1 MRAGLCATGPASGPT
16 KRSRA
21 TRHRV
26 EAGRPWPLGA
36 TADRHGVNFA
46 VYSGMADAVEVCLFG
61 ADGRETERIALPALS
76 DDVWHGY
83 VHGLRPG
90 QLYGLRVR
98 GPYHPAQG
106 QRCNPALL
114 LMDPYALAL
123 AAPVRGAADQFGYV
137 LGHEDEDLAP
147 VADDNGRTAPKC
159 RVVRSRFDWGDDR
172 PPRVPPHETVFY
184 EVHVKGFTQTL
195 PEVPEA
201 QRGTYAG
208 LASAPAIAH
217 LQRLGVT
224 SVELLPVQAF
234 IDDQRLVE
242 LGLSNYWG
250 YNTIAF
256 FAPEPRYATQ
266 AAQSQDGGVDEFK
279 AMVKALHAAGIEV
292 ILDVVYNHTG
302 EGNHLGPTLSLKG
315 IDHAAYYRL
324 ADDPRFCADIT
335 GTGNTLD
342 TSSPPALRL
351 VLDSLRYW
359 VQEMHVDGFRFDLA
373 SALGRDAAGEFTWR
387 APFFA
392 AIAQDPVLS
401 RVKLIAEP
409 WDLGPNGYQLGGF
422 PTGWLEWNGR
432 YRDAVRDYWVNADS
446 SLPAFAASLCGSA
459 DMLEPRRRK
468 PTASVNLVTVHDG
481 FTLADLVSYNGKHN
495 EANGEDNRDGEDH
508 NRSWNCG
515 AEGETD
521 DAQVLALRGRQ
532 TRNLLATLFL
542 SHGTPLLLGGDEL
555 GRTQRGNNNGYC
567 QDNDLSWFDWERA
580 AAFAPLQA
588 FTADLI
594 ALRRSLPV
602 VRLAA
607 WPHHAAGIAPCVTV
621 EWFSVWGL
629 PMTPEEWNDPAVR
642 CVSALMESTREGEDS
657 LLLLFN
663 ASPEEAVFTLP
674 ADPAGRTWTRR
685 LDTRDTGIVL
695 DAGAEGAGAAVPG
708 LRVHDPAAAPA
719 SGAAGAAGDA
729 GPQDG
734 GAGGQPRASV
744 DAGSPYTLLP
754 HSMAAFTAPARA
766 APPAAAG
773 AAQP

>member
-1 MRAGLCATGPASGPT
+1 MKIDVTATGPATGSA

-36 TADRHGVNFA
+36 TADRQGVNFA
-46 VYSGMADAVEVCLFG
+46 VYSGIADSVEVCLF
-61 ADGRETERIALPALS
+61 APDGSETERIALPALT

-90 QLYGLRVR
+90 QVYGLRVH
-98 GPYHPAQG
+98 GPYEPTQG
-106 QRCNPALL
+106 KRCNPALL
-114 LMDPYALAL
+114 LMDPYAQAL
-123 AAPVRGAADQFGYV
+123 AAPVRGAPDQFGYV
-137 LGHEDEDLAP
+137 LGHADEDLAP
-147 VADDNGRTAPKC
+147 STTDNGRTAPKC
-159 RVVRSRFDWGDDR
+159 RVVRSRFDWGDDQA
-172 PPRVPPHETVFY
+172 PRVAPNETVFY
-184 EVHVKGFTQTL
+184 EVHVKGFTQTM
-195 PEVPEA
+195 PDVPEA
-201 QRGTYAG
+201 LRGTYAG

-234 IDDQRLVE
+234 VDDLRLIE

-256 FAPEPRYATQ
+256 FAPEPRYATP
-266 AAQSQDGGVDEFK
+266 AAQSLDGGVDEFK
-279 AMVKALHAAGIEV
+279 AMVKALHSAGIEV

-315 IDHAAYYRL
+315 IDHSAYYRL
-324 ADDPRFCADIT
+324 AEEPRFCADIT
-335 GTGNTLD
+335 GTGNTVD

-373 SALGRDAAGEFTWR
+373 SALGRDAACDFTWR

-409 WDLGPNGYQLGGF
+409 WDLGINGYQLGGF
-422 PTGWLEWNGR
+422 PTGWMEWNGR
-432 YRDAVRDYWVNADS
+432 YRDAVRDYWTNTDA

-459 DMLEPRRRK
+459 DMLEPRRRS

-495 EANGEDNRDGEDH
+495 DANGEDNRDGEDH

-515 AEGETD
+515 AEGDTD
-521 DAQVLALRGRQ
+521 DAEILALRQRQ
-532 TRNLLATLFL
+532 SRNLLATLFL

-567 QDNDLSWFDWERA
+567 QDNDLSWFDWELA
-580 AAFAPLQA
+580 AKHAPLQA
-588 FTADLI
+588 FTADLM

-607 WPHHAAGIAPCVTV
+607 WPHHAAGIAPCVAV
-621 EWFSVWGL
+621 EWYSVWGL
-629 PMTPEEWNDPAVR
+629 SMTPDEWNDPAVR

-657 LLLLFN
+657 LLVLFN
-663 ASPEEAVFTLP
+663 SSGEETVFTLP
-674 ADPAGRTWTRR
+674 ADPQGRHWALR
-685 LDTRDTGIVL
+685 LDTRDDRVAL
-695 DAGAEGAGAAVPG
+695 SADAGATPAVSSADVAKAADGTPAPDAAATATAVEAGAT
-708 LRVHDPAAAPA
+708 
-719 SGAAGAAGDA
+719 
-729 GPQDG
+729 
-734 GAGGQPRASV
+734 
-744 DAGSPYTLLP
+744 YTLLP
-754 HSMAAFTAPARA
+754 HSLAAFTTPSRGPAPAPDA
-766 APPAAAG
+766 KPA
-773 AAQP
+773 